1 MASVL
6 VRCFDRAI
14 GPHSIVMPRERR
26 PRRSGLS
33 RFALV
38 AALTGWASICGGS
51 GGHALQY
58 QRVPLDPPSV
68 IISARGPI
76 VRGDYNRL
84 RAFLDTLSQTAP
96 STDRVMGVALDSP
109 GGNVLEADDITIG
122 IRRTGL
128 TVVVPSGSQC
138 SSACFLIF
146 AAAPRRVVAAD
157 ALIGVHSA
165 SEGGD
170 ETANSLALT
179 TAIARKAAEF
189 GVPPAIIGKLVQ
201 TPPERTTWLTPA
213 DLASM
218 GVTVLD
224 DGPRA
229 TYPPP
234 VATAPNPGYL
244 SSQGLNSYS
253 PGQDQ
258 TAAGYQ
264 QGAADRG
271 AWEAWFGRLNGAYR
285 DGAEYWASQRSTP
298 NPGSCYGPAGQNLGD
313 WTAGC
318 LAAKRILTP
327 SDFRRK
333 AEPEYRAGWN
343 SYSG

>member
-1 MASVL
+1 MSTLLAV
-6 VRCFDRAI
+6 
-14 GPHSIVMPRERR
+14 
-26 PRRSGLS
+26 
-33 RFALV
+33 
-38 AALTGWASICGGS
+38 LTGGASICGGS
-51 GGHALQY
+51 AGHALQY
-58 QRVPLDPPSV
+58 QRVLLDPPGV
-68 IISARGPI
+68 IIAARGPI

-84 RAFLDTLSQTAP
+84 RAFLDLMSQTSP
-96 STDRVMGVALDSP
+96 STERVMGVALDSP
-109 GGNVLEADDITIG
+109 GGNVLEADDIAIG
-122 IRRTGL
+122 IRKIGL

-165 SEGGD
+165 SEAGD

-179 TAIARKAAEF
+179 TAIAREAAEF

-218 GVTVLD
+218 GVTMLD
-224 DGPRA
+224 DRPAA
-229 TYPPP
+229 TYTPPA
-234 VATAPNPGYL
+234 ATAPNRGYA
-244 SSQGLNSYS
+244 SPQSLNSYS
-253 PGQDQ
+253 PDQEQ
-258 TAAGYQ
+258 TATAYQ
-264 QGAADRG
+264 QGAADRS
-271 AWEAWFGRLNGAYR
+271 AWEAWFRRLTGAYR
-285 DGAEYWASQRSTP
+285 DGAEYWAGQRSTP
-298 NPGSCYGPAGQNLGD
+298 NPGSCYGPAGQNLGE

-318 LAAKRILTP
+318 LAAKRTLTP
-327 SDFRRK
+327 SDIRRK